1 MDESTIHQTA
11 IDVCVCVCVFFFFF
25 FKNKTAIDVEV
36 ARLAL
41 GLFIKGTVAG
51 ALEISQA
58 SPLKTKFIS
67 FLSRLKRLVIKIDK
81 SQKHICHGGR
91 VGLHALIR
99 SVSFFKYIHRY
110 RFITYEYHLMFFI
123 IKLRHQLTFNVS
135 RSLNFRY
142 LI

>member
-11 IDVCVCVCVFFFFF
+11 IDVCVCVRVCVFF

-67 FLSRLKRLVIKIDK
+67 FLSRLKRPLSKIDK
-81 SQKHICHGGR
+81 SQ
-91 VGLHALIR
+91 
-99 SVSFFKYIHRY
+99 
-110 RFITYEYHLMFFI
+110 
-123 IKLRHQLTFNVS
+123 
-135 RSLNFRY
+135 
-142 LI
+142 